1 MRFLS
6 ALAMSLL
13 LGTGIFWIWTN
24 YPEVRTLASSLIQSG
39 KIQTLEIRHSA
50 EGIMDHH
57 RRQLL
62 KDTEHAFLEPDV
74 MFHPYLLME
83 VKYTSFLDRT
93 GEGVI
98 LWSLVDGEMVINTN
112 TWEKTHGFADC
123 ISAYAGRNDF
133 KIINALVSHG
143 GTLDREALSHYL
155 NVDNETLDRWI
166 ESTRRKNLIVQNG
179 NYYRLHLHN
188 AQMQVIPETKLDQW
202 LVTKQTRNASHMP
215 RRFHPSQIENI
226 ARAAFGNDFTI
237 RKTTEI
243 YLPVYSIVIQNPD
256 GSQMTTY
263 WNALNG
269 KRFSQ
274 NYQIE

>member
-1 MRFLS
+1 MRFLT
-6 ALAMSLL
+6 AIAMCLL
-13 LGTGIFWIWTN
+13 LGTGIYWMWTN
-24 YPEVRTLASSLIQSG
+24 YPEVRTYAGNLFRSG

-50 EGIMDHH
+50 EGIMEQH
-57 RRQLL
+57 RHRLL
-62 KDTEHAFLEPDV
+62 KDAEHSYLEPDV
-74 MFHPYLLME
+74 IFHPYLLME

-93 GEGVI
+93 GEGII
-98 LWSLVDGEMVINTN
+98 LWSLVDGEMVINTT

-123 ISAYAGRNDF
+123 IAAYAGRTDF
-133 KIINALVSHG
+133 KIINALVANG

-155 NVDNETLDRWI
+155 NVDTETLDTWL
-166 ESTRRKNLIVQNG
+166 EGTRRKNLVVESG
-179 NYYRLHLHN
+179 NHYRLHMQNPH
-188 AQMQVIPETKLDQW
+188 MQVIPETKLDQW
-202 LVTKQTRNASHMP
+202 LVTKQTSNASRMP
-215 RRFHPSQIENI
+215 RKFHPSQIESI
-226 ARAAFGNDFTI
+226 AKAAFGNDFTI

-274 NYQIE
+274 SYQIE